1 MTQTIKGQLE
11 EAAETRERLLAEGHV
26 IVDKSK
32 ATGSLSAE
40 DDEKIEALFAEVAD
54 IDRFIKLHASP
65 KVGGFIFNG
74 NPDGG
79 TQPTAGRGPVFMD
92 GDGHRLRAVTSD
104 QQFSNRH
111 LDGELGAA
119 IHGILSGQPMAS
131 QAGST
136 DSAGGY
142 FLNGDLSSMVIDLA
156 RSASVCMK
164 AGAMTLPMS
173 TSELRIARVA
183 SDATSHWRPE
193 TAAVTSSTMT
203 FEAVNLRAKTLACIV
218 PVSIEMLEDA
228 SNAAQV
234 IEAALSASMAQTLDA
249 AALVGTGAASEPLG
263 IRNHASVNT
272 IASVGTPADYS
283 DFSLAFGDIMA
294 ANYSGL
300 VEDLSWISSPR
311 TDDTLDGLQDTTN
324 QPLMPTPRVAKLKR
338 FSTTALPENEGG
350 SEAVSIVGDF
360 SQLVFGMR
368 TNSVNIRILE
378 AGTVTDGSG
387 DTWNAASQLLKHIVC
402 YVRAD
407 VALLRPTWFTVLTG
421 ITA

>member
-1 MTQTIKGQLE
+1 MTQQTMKMQLE
-11 EAAETRERLLAEGHV
+11 QAAERRITLH
-26 IVDKSK
+26 
-32 ATGSLSAE
+32 
-40 DDEKIEALFAEVAD
+40 AEVQELLDAATETQRLSKEDEAKVDELLCEVED
-54 IDRFIKLHASP
+54 IGRFLERHQSP
-65 KVGGFIFNG
+65 KMGGFVFGEDSGGSVGSGPRFVDQHG
-74 NPDGG
+74 N
-79 TQPTAGRGPVFMD
+79 Q
-92 GDGHRLRAVTSD
+92 LRAFTGE
-104 QQFSNRH
+104 QQFANKR

-119 IHGILSGQPMAS
+119 IHGMLTGQPMAS

-142 FLNGDLSSMVIDLA
+142 ILNGDLSSQVIDLA
-156 RSASVCMK
+156 RSASVCMR
-164 AGAMTLPMS
+164 AGAVTMPMT

-183 SDATSHWRPE
+183 SDATSYWRPE

-228 SNAAQV
+228 SNAASV
-234 IEAALSASMAQTLDA
+234 IESALAASMAQKLDA
-249 AALVGTGAASEPLG
+249 AGLVGTGAASEPLG
-263 IRNHASVNT
+263 IRNHSGINT
-272 IASVGTPADYS
+272 IASVGTPADYN
-283 DFSLAFGDIMA
+283 DISLAVGDIMA
-294 ANYSGL
+294 ANYAGQ
-300 VEDLSWISSPR
+300 VDGLSWISSPR
-311 TDDTLDGLQDTTN
+311 TDDTYDGLQDTTN

-338 FSTTALPENEGG
+338 FSTTALPEDEGG
-350 SEAVSIVGDF
+350 GSDEAVSIVGDF

-368 TNSVNIRILE
+368 TRSVNIRILE
-378 AGTVTDGSG
+378 AGTATDDSG